1 MVRTKDTLV
10 FNTAIITYPSDY
22 DGLLTLGTIVDN
34 FERLGTK
41 DIKIVVAREDPDEEI
56 KRIHHHV
63 YYDSKKRKQ
72 VKPKYF
78 DIPLREPVYVFIKDD
93 TTREYRL
100 KSELDSNLGIDNTT
114 EMPAKLDQ
122 YLKMYNEDKNNT
134 HKYIKWDL
142 LSVAHPNLQLKKEY
156 GDKYFMLKYVM
167 KQKLV
172 ARSNFDIE
180 EELKYLEQ
188 HKEELEDKA
197 RDLETQELLKELNL
211 HSVQELIEL
220 CKKYV
225 KKLKNQQRSKKQ
237 KKSNNNLNDDEF
249 EFIEKIRE
257 FVTTNQ
263 GITKQEV
270 WEMIKQNPK
279 YFRIFSMK
287 YLNYRQ
293 YINDLFKNNLTAKPT
308 VDYTN
313 KFYLPKKLWHYCM
326 WLNLWVEKWM
336 THDTEWLKKNKRP
349 KGLCLIGDSRTCK
362 TSLMT
367 VFGPFVYIK
376 NIWNSDNWEA
386 LPPYIIMDDMDAADE
401 GKGLNFSWFK
411 PFFGA
416 QETVT
421 ITDKYRPK
429 KDIVNGK
436 PLIWINNFKL
446 DETFKSESAMNYI
459 RKNMEIIDIG
469 DTSLAE
475 PHEDWIEGHNDY
487 IEFDPKSTWYYK
499 HVVNPQKKINW
510 YCPKCGALDYPTEED
525 LENGFECYFCKNERE
540 GKPSF
545 CDQGLV
551 EYYHG
556 NNEESDDEE
565 ELQPLSERKR
575 KLKEKDEFEIEK
587 GRPIR
592 RVRTEDSSE

>member
-1 MVRTKDTLV
+1 MVRDKKIY

-22 DGLLTLGTIVDN
+22 DGLLPLGYIVEN
-34 FERLGTK
+34 FDKLGTK

-56 KRIHHHV
+56 QRIHYHV
-63 YYDSKKRKQ
+63 YYDSKKPKNIT
-72 VKPKYF
+72 PKYF

-100 KSELDSNLGIDNTT
+100 KSELDSNLGIDNNE

-122 YLKMYNEDKNNT
+122 YLNKFNNDKNNT
-134 HKYIKWDL
+134 RKYVKWDL
-142 LSVAHPNLQLKKEY
+142 LSVAHPNIQLKKEY
-156 GDKYFMLKYVM
+156 GDKYFMLKYVI

-180 EELKYLEQ
+180 EELKYLEE

-197 RDLETQELLKELNL
+197 RELELQQLLKELNL
-211 HSVQELIEL
+211 HSIEELIDL

-225 KKLKNQQRSKKQ
+225 KKLKNKQKSKKR
-237 KKSNNNLNDDEF
+237 KTGTKNDKITDIES

-257 FVTTNQ
+257 YVINNP
-263 GITKQEV
+263 GITKAEV
-270 WEMIKQNPK
+270 WDMIKNNPE

-293 YINDLFKNNLTAKPT
+293 YINDLFKNNLTAKPK
-308 VDYTN
+308 VDYN
-313 KFYLPKKLWHYCM
+313 RKYYLPRKLYDYCM

-336 THDTEWLKKNKRP
+336 TNDLDWLSKNERP

-367 VFGPFVYIK
+367 SLGPFVYIK

-386 LPPYIIMDDMDAADE
+386 LPPYIIMDDMDAVDE

-416 QETVT
+416 QQVVT

-436 PLIWINNFKL
+436 PLIWINNFGL
-446 DETFKSESAMNYI
+446 DETFKSIAAMDYI
-459 RKNMEIIDIG
+459 RKNMEIIYIH
-469 DTSLAE
+469 DTNLSI
-475 PHEDWIEGHNDY
+475 PKDDWIEGHNDY
-487 IEFDPKSTWYYK
+487 IEFDPKQTWYYQN
-499 HVVNPQKKINW
+499 VVQKQKQE
-510 YCPKCGALDYPTEED
+510 TESIEISD
-525 LENGFECYFCKNERE
+525 TSLEK
-540 GKPSF
+540 
-545 CDQGLV
+545 
-551 EYYHG
+551 
-556 NNEESDDEE
+556 EEEEEEE
-565 ELQPLSERKR
+565 ELEPLNERKR
-575 KLKEKDEFEIEK
+575 KLKEKEEFEIEK
-587 GRPIR
+587 GRPTR
-592 RVRTEDSSE
+592 RTRTKN